1 MKSFDEVWENIHAT
15 QEWGKYPSEQVIRFV
30 ARNYYRKE
38 RHSIKMLDFGVGGG
52 ETTLGIWPGRG
63 LIHMGLTVLRAPLRK
78 SKID

>member
-30 ARNYYRKE
+30 ARNYYGKE

-52 ETTLGIWPGRG
+52 TTPGIWPGKG
-63 LIHMGLTVLRAPLRK
+63 LIHMDLTVLRALSRK
-78 SKID
+78 SKRD

>member
-30 ARNYYRKE
+30 ARNYYGKE

-52 ETTLGIWPGRG
+52 KPYLVFGQGRVRYIW
-63 LIHMGLTVLRAPLRK
+63 I
-78 SKID
+78 